1 MAEATRQRNGSLRS
15 GLDGLLYEQAG
26 YVRYRRAQWEA
37 TRGRQRRASSPGPLR
52 FDESGFPIAQRAPG
66 FTERVA
72 QLLRP
77 L

>member
-1 MAEATRQRNGSLRS
+1 MADATRQRNGSLRS

-37 TRGRQRRASSPGPLR
+37 TRGRPRRASSAGPLQ
-52 FDESGFPIAQRAPG
+52 FDESGFPIAQRAPS
-66 FTERVA
+66 FTDRVA
-72 QLLRP
+72 RLLRP